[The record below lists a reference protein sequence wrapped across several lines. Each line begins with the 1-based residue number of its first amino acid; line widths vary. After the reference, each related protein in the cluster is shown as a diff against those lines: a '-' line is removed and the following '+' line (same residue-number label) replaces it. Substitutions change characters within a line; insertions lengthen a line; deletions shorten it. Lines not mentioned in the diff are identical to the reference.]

1 MARIAGVIVPGD
13 PHHIPQR
20 GNRRQKVF
28 FCDDDYLVNCESA
41 RWMEMPSTATH
52 KQANTVG
59 EFVVKTVLITGA
71 GRGIGAKLL
80 TISVVSVQMFAST
93 MQV

>member
-1 MARIAGVIVPGD
+1 
-13 PHHIPQR
+13 
-20 GNRRQKVF
+20 
-28 FCDDDYLVNCESA
+28 
-41 RWMEMPSTATH
+41 MPSTATH
-52 KQANTVG
+52 KQANNMA

-93 MQV
+93 MLIPL